1 METSIT
7 AAGAIDTFLV
17 LLIGIGPKLALV
29 PFLEITASL
38 DPAKRRVLRKMLTT
52 AAVVA
57 VVLMVLGELLRA
69 LLHFTIGSLSIAGG
83 VILLV
88 LAVWMVLGPPDGSSH
103 RTAGKDPMQL
113 AQFPLAVPYLLN
125 PVGIVGLMTI
135 SAEAKSLSVFAV
147 EFGILVFVLLLDV
160 VVFRWANRVS
170 EKLDEGRML
179 VTEKVFGF
187 LIAAI
192 AVQLVLDGL
201 ATVGVIAPSRTKHMG
216 CLGIASRTAQ
226 GARSRVRKL
235 GEVGPREIDHQDVR
249 QQGWVQADLLDAVG
263 VLRRQRSAPRNSRID
278 LDSSPCVELSAVSR
292 RLLGWAPAI
301 LMILITLAL
310 IIGESRTPRSE
321 LVGCPLAY
329 NRHILRNVCAA
340 DHSPGGGSTAGHPTD
355 GNAAKQSPQRPPS
368 FKARAGNAAKAV
380 SSVIDRSGDRGATSN
395 TYRTYMVMLLIGAP
409 LLIDDQVARNFL
421 ERAQHLSE

>member
-1 METSIT
+1 MNPTIQDRETRIRTDTRSPASSTRDSVTFSDPSGLPLTTAATAPPLRAVLRNPQGCHLLDQVPQTGLRHTWMMDQTSIT

-17 LLIGIGPKLALV
+17 LLIGIGPKIALV

-38 DPAKRRVLRKMLTT
+38 DPPAKQRVLRKMLTT
-52 AAVVA
+52 AAAVA

-88 LAVWMVLGPPDGSSH
+88 LAVWMVLGPAASSSQSA
-103 RTAGKDPMQL
+103 AGKDPMQL

-170 EKLDEGRML
+170 DKLDESRML

-201 ATVGVIAPSRTKHMG
+201 SQVGVI
-216 CLGIASRTAQ
+216 
-226 GARSRVRKL
+226 
-235 GEVGPREIDHQDVR
+235 GPVPH
-249 QQGWVQADLLDAVG
+249 
-263 VLRRQRSAPRNSRID
+263 
-278 LDSSPCVELSAVSR
+278 
-292 RLLGWAPAI
+292 
-301 LMILITLAL
+301 
-310 IIGESRTPRSE
+310 
-321 LVGCPLAY
+321 
-329 NRHILRNVCAA
+329 
-340 DHSPGGGSTAGHPTD
+340 
-355 GNAAKQSPQRPPS
+355 
-368 FKARAGNAAKAV
+368 
-380 SSVIDRSGDRGATSN
+380 
-395 TYRTYMVMLLIGAP
+395 
-409 LLIDDQVARNFL
+409 
-421 ERAQHLSE
+421 